1 MLVHVGASHKGK
13 SLPDG
18 IVESISSKKM
28 DTPTPKLTSDLCKPL
43 SAILTDSSSVSML
56 DYFIQ
61 FMDSESALH
70 IVQFWLT
77 VEAFKS
83 APSNSTSVLLP
94 TSEGVVPL
102 RPSEGV
108 CAISSGHSSQS
119 CELQLQV
126 KGQKIDKNRIQDC
139 PTTLSSRDKVM
150 CVRPT
155 FCDESSQVS
164 HDISCDPRHPSVP
177 SSADVSHDPRHSSS
191 NHTSSLRSEDGA
203 SSVSAS
209 QEISLSYC
217 SRLVTDTGSKC
228 NNYLYSDNRN
238 GCSSE
243 ESTRIIGCESESHD
257 QRQNVPSSVA
267 LSKQNSL
274 CKFNSSIVVS
284 QVRHTGRGDLFRV
297 ALAKVL
303 QLCVELLNYITHEAK
318 LFATPHPRPCTP
330 VLAKCVSEGFE

>member
-1 MLVHVGASHKGK
+1 M
-13 SLPDG
+13 
-18 IVESISSKKM
+18 
-28 DTPTPKLTSDLCKPL
+28 TSDLCKPL
-43 SAILTDSSSVSML
+43 SAILMDSSSVSML

-83 APSNSTSVLLP
+83 APSSSSSVRLP
-94 TSEGVVPL
+94 P
-102 RPSEGV
+102 
-108 CAISSGHSSQS
+108 SSGHSSQS
-119 CELQLQV
+119 CELQSQV
-126 KGQKIDKNRIQDC
+126 KGQRIDKNMVQDC
-139 PTTLSSRDKVM
+139 PTTLSSRDEVM

-177 SSADVSHDPRHSSS
+177 SSTDVAHDPRHPSS
-191 NHTSSLRSEDGA
+191 NHNSSLRSEDGA

-228 NNYLYSDNRN
+228 NNYLYSDNRS
-238 GCSSE
+238 GCSSKE
-243 ESTRIIGCESESHD
+243 NTLMIGCESESHD
-257 QRQNVPSSVA
+257 QRQNVPSSIV

-274 CKFNSSIVVS
+274 CKFNSSLASATYGERKLITCRAREGTSVV
-284 QVRHTGRGDLFRV
+284 RRTI
-297 ALAKVL
+297 
-303 QLCVELLNYITHEAK
+303 ELYNT
-318 LFATPHPRPCTP
+318 
-330 VLAKCVSEGFE
+330 